1 MAKKVLLMAVF
12 TVNLIFSQA
21 QYPFALHPDSI
32 LDRHIQIISNLT
44 DSFLYNP
51 ECYITGKL
59 YLPRGNND
67 NHPFFLVNN
76 WKSGSVKYKGEVFP
90 LPMMKYDI
98 ENDVL
103 VILKIIDNTVY
114 PVQLNRSE
122 IREFTLEG
130 HHFDYIHMI
139 RNPGY
144 YEVLYSAKTT
154 VWAKWTKQ
162 SKVDAHSVSGIPI
175 YVPDLHFI
183 IQHNNEYF
191 KVKNLKEV
199 HNVFSDR
206 KQELKSYERANN
218 LSFKKDKTGTMINMA
233 EQYDLLNN

>member
-12 TVNLIFSQA
+12 TVNLILTQA
-21 QYPFALHPDSI
+21 QYPFALNTDSI
-32 LDRHIQIISNLT
+32 LARHTQIISNLT

-51 ECYITGKL
+51 DSYITGKL

-103 VILKIIDNTVY
+103 IILKIIDNTVY
-114 PVQLNRSE
+114 PVQLNRSA

-130 HHFDYIHMI
+130 HHFDYIDMI
-139 RNPGY
+139 RNTGY
-144 YEVLYSAKTT
+144 YEILYSAKTT
-154 VWAKWTKQ
+154 IWAKWTKR
-162 SKVDAHSVSGIPI
+162 SKVDANSVSGIPI
-175 YVPDLHFI
+175 YIPDLHFI
-183 IQHNNEYF
+183 IQHNNKYVN
-191 KVKNLKEV
+191 VKNLKEIY
-199 HNVFSDR
+199 NVFSDQ
-206 KQELKSYERANN
+206 KQELKSFERANS
-218 LSFKKDKTGTMINMA
+218 LSFKKDKTGTLIKMA
-233 EQYDLLNN
+233 EQYDLLNK